1 MKNFKD
7 YISES
12 ADYLEE
18 KYDENEYDQEGEMA
32 KYQLYSIIKDSKNI
46 IGMLEDNTNLPE
58 WVQSKMTLAHDYIS
72 TVSDYLSGTMKEG
85 FDHNSND
92 SLHAAIL
99 KHKND
104 LNKSVRDKKNT
115 DVNYHRSMLAKAEAE
130 RRRRDTQD
138 FEEKRAKAKK

>member
-7 YISES
+7 Y
-12 ADYLEE
+12 LKEE
-18 KYDENEYDQEGEMA
+18 YDEHEYDHEGEMA
-32 KYQLYSIIKDSKNI
+32 KSQLYSIIKDSKSI
-46 IGMLEDNTNLPE
+46 IDMLEDNTNLPE

-72 TVSDYLSGTMKEG
+72 TVADYLSGTDKDVKEG